1 VSLNRRI
8 VYLAP
13 MPPEFTEQ
21 SRWFA
26 ENLQPHEDMLRAW
39 LKSRFSELDLD
50 DIIQEAYFRVFRAH
64 EKKAVKAPKAFL
76 FATARN
82 IALNAVR
89 ASTVRGERDAAR
101 FEDLEI
107 LDEEEDIQE
116 TVARNQELETL
127 TVAIQSL
134 PKKCRQIFTLCK
146 VYGMPPK
153 EISKELGISL
163 PTVYTQLAIGV
174 DKCSDYVLSCSEVKS
189 L

>member
-1 VSLNRRI
+1 
-8 VYLAP
+8 
-13 MPPEFTEQ
+13 MPPGFSEQ
-21 SRWFA
+21 SRWFL

-50 DIIQEAYFRVFRAH
+50 DVIQESYLRVFKAH
-64 EKKAVKAPKAFL
+64 EKKEVRAPKAFL

-82 IALNAVR
+82 IALNTIR
-89 ASTVRGERDAAR
+89 ASQVRGSREAAR
-101 FEDLEI
+101 LEDLEI

-116 TVARNQELETL
+116 NVARNQELETL
-127 TVAIQSL
+127 TIAIQSL

-153 EISKELGISL
+153 DIAKELGISL

-174 DKCSDYVLSCSEVKS
+174 DKCSEYVLNCCNMKT

>member
-1 VSLNRRI
+1 
-8 VYLAP
+8 
-13 MPPEFTEQ
+13 MPPEITDQ

-39 LKSRFSELDLD
+39 LQSRFSELDLD
-50 DIIQEAYFRVFRAH
+50 DIIQEAYLRVLKAH
-64 EKKAVKAPKAFL
+64 EQSEVRAPKAFL

-82 IALNAVR
+82 IALNIVR
-89 ASTVRGERDAAR
+89 ASTVRGERDSTR

-107 LDEEEDIQE
+107 LDEDEDIQE

-127 TVAIQSL
+127 TIAIQSL

-163 PTVYTQLAIGV
+163 PTVYTQLAIGAE
-174 DKCSDYVLSCSEVKS
+174 KCSDYVLSCSEIKS

>member
-1 VSLNRRI
+1 
-8 VYLAP
+8 
-13 MPPEFTEQ
+13 MPPEFSEQ
-21 SRWFA
+21 SRWFS

-50 DIIQEAYFRVFRAH
+50 DVIQEAYLRVFKAH
-64 EKKAVKAPKAFL
+64 EKKEVRAPKAFL

-82 IALNAVR
+82 IALNMIR
-89 ASTVRGERDAAR
+89 ASQVRGSREAAR
-101 FEDLEI
+101 LEDLEI

-116 TVARNQELETL
+116 NVARNQELETL
-127 TVAIQSL
+127 TIAIQSL

-153 EISKELGISL
+153 DIAKELGISL

-174 DKCSDYVLSCSEVKS
+174 DKCSEYVLNCCNMKT